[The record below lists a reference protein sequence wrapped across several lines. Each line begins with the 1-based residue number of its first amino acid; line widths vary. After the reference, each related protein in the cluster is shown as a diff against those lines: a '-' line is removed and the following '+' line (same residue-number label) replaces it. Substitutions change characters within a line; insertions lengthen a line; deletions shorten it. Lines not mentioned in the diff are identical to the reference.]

1 VVYAPLSRT
10 KRWHLNLISG
20 HGNIKCAQMNQQCKN
35 YKTLNLTAVIFS
47 SADVADL
54 FSWLEIR
61 KLQINAINSLLETSQ
76 LSNRADVS
84 GVYQ

>member
-1 VVYAPLSRT
+1 
-10 KRWHLNLISG
+10 
-20 HGNIKCAQMNQQCKN
+20 MNQQCKN

>member
-1 VVYAPLSRT
+1 MELSNVLRWINSAKTT
-10 KRWHLNLISG
+10 KPWSNSRD
-20 HGNIKCAQMNQQCKN
+20 
-35 YKTLNLTAVIFS
+35 FS

-61 KLQINAINSLLETSQ
+61 KLQINATNSLLETSQ
-76 LSNRADVS
+76 LSNRAAVS